1 MYCNLSAYTLKL
13 SFLKAKTCKGHCL
26 YSLHSS
32 YATKYNSIVYQ
43 LQYRSII
50 TSFSTSVH
58 ACCHAVFH
66 VESSCGNKILHV
78 TRHGISCGIYT
89 RVYTTHVIYT
99 ARLLTVE
106 ASYTIHENNY

>member
-32 YATKYNSIVYQ
+32 YATKFNSIVYQ
-43 LQYRSII
+43 LRYRSII

-58 ACCHAVFH
+58 AWCHAVFH
-66 VESSCGNKILHV
+66 VESSRGNNILHV
-78 TRHGISCGIYT
+78 TKHGISHGIYT
-89 RVYTTHVIYT
+89 RVYTI
-99 ARLLTVE
+99 RLLTVE
-106 ASYTIHENNY
+106 ASYTIHKNDY